1 MNIWSVKSL
10 ISSYPCLGADLVG
23 GNVAAPSA
31 IAVGATPRGKRGRPR
46 KHAIKIPLPPLYVFI
61 RNMLHNDFY
70 NPRVIGWVSEA
81 QGVFKVTNTVDF
93 AQTWGRM
100 KSNRSEEMNY
110 EKVGSPDRLC
120 TMIVLYRHVEGG
132 LGDISICTL
141 TCTLL
146 HRLGDP

>member
-1 MNIWSVKSL
+1 MVIWSVNSL
-10 ISSYPCLGADLVG
+10 ISYPCLGVDLVG
-23 GNVAAPSA
+23 GNVASSA
-31 IAVGATPRGKRGRPR
+31 TGGSVGAARVNPRAKRGRPR

-81 QGVFKVTNTVDF
+81 QGVFKVTNTVEL

-110 EKVGSPDRLC
+110 EKVRPSALLRAVKLLIEELFV
-120 TMIVLYRHVEGG
+120 TKGG
-132 LGDISICTL
+132 GFVQ
-141 TCTLL
+141 
-146 HRLGDP
+146 

>member
-1 MNIWSVKSL
+1 MSL
-10 ISSYPCLGADLVG
+10 ISYPCLGVDLVG
-23 GNVAAPSA
+23 GNVASSTLVG
-31 IAVGATPRGKRGRPR
+31 AVGATPSRGKRGRPR

-61 RNMLHNDFY
+61 RNMLHNDSY

-110 EKVGSPDRLC
+110 EKVSSCVR
-120 TMIVLYRHVEGG
+120 
-132 LGDISICTL
+132 SI
-141 TCTLL
+141 
-146 HRLGDP
+146 P

>member
-1 MNIWSVKSL
+1 MIIWSVKSL

-23 GNVAAPSA
+23 GNVASPA
-31 IAVGATPRGKRGRPR
+31 IAGGVGAVGATPSRGKRGRPR

-120 TMIVLYRHVEGG
+120 TIALYYLMHLKCGCIQK
-132 LGDISICTL
+132 LKYLPS
-141 TCTLL
+141 
-146 HRLGDP
+146 P

>member
-1 MNIWSVKSL
+1 
-10 ISSYPCLGADLVG
+10 
-23 GNVAAPSA
+23 
-31 IAVGATPRGKRGRPR
+31 
-46 KHAIKIPLPPLYVFI
+46 
-61 RNMLHNDFY
+61 MLHNDFY

-120 TMIVLYRHVEGG
+120 TMITLYRHVEGG
-132 LGDISICTL
+132 LGQGNLKSTRKARWSPFL
-141 TCTLL
+141 SLYFW
-146 HRLGDP
+146 HKAH